1 MKLLT
6 IILLTLVSLR
16 AEQDGGFL
24 TDDDF
29 DNLSRSDQL
38 TLLPQ
43 APFAALVRGEFMR
56 GEFLGLTGKGVH
68 WKHAGI
74 IESFHLKTGNIRFLE
89 LNPTLQLPPAN
100 FEVRLLSGE
109 RLKGSLISL
118 DDSTIQLEN
127 PFCGRVSIK
136 LAHLDQII
144 SHAATGPALIGSIG
158 TKEDW
163 TYLKPPA
170 KPEDGILQRLID
182 QNLARWVVHEGELRC
197 DGLNG
202 VAVAR
207 EVPHNP
213 SSIEIQL
220 TITSPDDPPEL
231 SIHLFADQ
239 LEDWRSGNNL
249 SLLFKKGTVAPK
261 VQQKEIRGRMGR
273 PVPIKIAA
281 NGRYQIVIR
290 ADRTE
295 STIKFELNG
304 ETFAEWK
311 SGVPLKGKGQGII
324 LVSRDKKEVRISD
337 FKVFKAN
344 ARLTDQYSENE
355 ARPMEGAT
363 ITLINGDHVSGKLLG
378 FRDGHFHCQTDFA
391 EIPLKPALVSK
402 ILFPKK
408 NKPDKLTAKNQVSLL
423 FQNRDLLTAT
433 FIDLSASGIKI
444 EHPLFGPKELPVKSI
459 RVIDFH
465 KRRDGTTSHPSL
477 RPAKKGGKDKK
488 RGKPNLGAVVP
499 MPLPL
504 IEP

>member
-1 MKLLT
+1 
-6 IILLTLVSLR
+6 
-16 AEQDGGFL
+16 
-24 TDDDF
+24 
-29 DNLSRSDQL
+29 
-38 TLLPQ
+38 
-43 APFAALVRGEFMR
+43 
-56 GEFLGLTGKGVH
+56 
-68 WKHAGI
+68 
-74 IESFHLKTGNIRFLE
+74 
-89 LNPTLQLPPAN
+89 
-100 FEVRLLSGE
+100 
-109 RLKGSLISL
+109 
-118 DDSTIQLEN
+118 
-127 PFCGRVSIK
+127 
-136 LAHLDQII
+136 
-144 SHAATGPALIGSIG
+144 
-158 TKEDW
+158 
-163 TYLKPPA
+163 
-170 KPEDGILQRLID
+170 LID

-304 ETFAEWK
+304 EPFAEWK
-311 SGVPLKGKGQGII
+311 SDVPLKGKGQGII

-344 ARLTDQYSENE
+344 GRLTDEHNENE
-355 ARPMEGAT
+355 ARPMDGTT
-363 ITLINGDHVSGKLLG
+363 IILTNADHISGKLLG
-378 FRDGHFHCQTDFA
+378 FRGGHFHCQTDFA
-391 EIPLKPALVSK
+391 EIPLKPALISK
-402 ILFPKK
+402 ILFPKQP
-408 NKPDKLTAKNQVSLL
+408 NPDKLTAKNQVSLL

-433 FIDLSASGIKI
+433 FIDLSASGVKI
-444 EHPLFGPKELPVKSI
+444 EHPLFGPKELPVESI

-465 KRRDGTTSHPSL
+465 KRRDGATSHPSL

-504 IEP
+504 IDP